1 MAIYQVN
8 DSYPPFEYG
17 SGVRWC
23 RVGLPMLTGSVCG
36 FSVIDSSETAVAKGL
51 PIGTVL
57 ALVEESSGGALEV
70 PLKELELI

>member
-1 MAIYQVN
+1 MATYQVS

-17 SGVRWC
+17 SAVRW
-23 RVGLPMLTGSVCG
+23 RRAEVPMLVGSICG
-36 FSVIDSSETAVAKGL
+36 FTVVDSAEQAASKNL

-70 PLKELELI
+70 PLSELELI